1 MTKKRFESLRPNL
14 KQNDKMTKFYAKLCM
29 HVKITSVRSYEKLQ
43 CVETQTCK
51 QILVMHAV
59 VKLNLWMIEIPCVI
73 IDVEMI
79 YSVCDTDKRK
89 E

>member
-1 MTKKRFESLRPNL
+1 MRENL
-14 KQNDKMTKFYAKLCM
+14 FYAKLCM

-79 YSVCDTDKRK
+79 YSVCDTDKRREEMHENDCLCVRHK
-89 E
+89 IKI